1 MTVTSSTRRRIE
13 VLVAQKANL
22 TVQEAAAYFNIGES
36 KLRELTDGDT
46 CPLVCTAGAKDL
58 LNARSFKT
66 TLINNSPFKTQNNRF
81 NAHE

>member
-46 CPLVCTAGAKDL
+46 CPFVLYCGCK
-58 LNARSFKT
+58 R
-66 TLINNSPFKTQNNRF
+66 LIKREKFQNYLDKQF
-81 NAHE
+81 SV